1 MLSRL
6 GLIVCAI
13 LACGTAAGQDLLLR
27 HALEGRAQDALATL
41 VVRFNDEQK
50 GKGRVVLQNL
60 STVEDRHQLPH
71 MALLDPDDSIAFF
84 GTRPRFRPLHEVMKE
99 AGEKFDQNRL
109 LPQIADTVD
118 DLAGRVQAVPV
129 GLVLPVLYFNQ
140 DAFRKAGLDPR
151 KPPATWWEVQEAAGK
166 LFDAGF
172 KCPLTSSR
180 FSWIHLENVSTQHG
194 EPLLSGKGKDG
205 RVAMNSLV
213 NVKHIALLA
222 SWQKSFYFHYFG
234 PGREADRKFAA
245 GECAMLT
252 GESVLYSELAR
263 VPGFPLGIA
272 ELPHYDDIRDARP
285 ADLLPDGA
293 SVWVLAGRKKEEYR
307 LAARFATFLLRP
319 EVQKEW
325 VRGTG
330 YLPMTREAIDA
341 LKTDSAAPELLEMA
355 RKRLSASK
363 LGNARTKPGSG
374 RSRVR
379 EILNEEIEFV
389 WGNTKP
395 AKEALDTAMR
405 RATDVLRRDA
415 NQR

>member
-1 MLSRL
+1 MLSRSVL
-6 GLIVCAI
+6 LLSAF
-13 LACGTAAGQDLLLR
+13 LACGTAMAQELLLR
-27 HALEGRAQDALATL
+27 HSLEARALDTLATL
-41 VVRFNDEQK
+41 ALRFNDEQK

-60 STVEDRHQLPH
+60 AGVDDRRQLPE
-71 MALLDPDDSIAFF
+71 MAFLNPDDSVAFF
-84 GTRPRFRPLHEVMKE
+84 ATRPRFRPLHEVMKE

-109 LPQIADTVD
+109 FPQIADAVD
-118 DLAGRVQAVPV
+118 DVTGRVQALPV

-140 DAFRKAGLDPR
+140 DAFRKAGLDPK

-180 FSWIHLENVSTQHG
+180 FSWIHVENVSSQHS
-194 EPLLSGKGKDG
+194 EPLLAGRGKDG

-213 NVKHIALLA
+213 NVKHLALLA

-234 PGREADRKFAA
+234 PGREADRKFAS

-263 VPGFPLGIA
+263 IPGFPLGVA
-272 ELPHYDDIRDARP
+272 ELPHYDDIRDAKP
-285 ADLLPDGA
+285 ADVLPDGA
-293 SVWVLAGRKKEEYR
+293 SLWILAGGKKDEYR

-341 LKTDSAAPELLEMA
+341 LKTDSAAPELLELA
-355 RKRLSASK
+355 RKRLSAPK
-363 LGNARTKPGSG
+363 LGAARTKSGAG
-374 RSRVR
+374 RSRIR
-379 EILNEEIEFV
+379 EILNEEVEFV
-389 WGNTKP
+389 WGNRKP

-405 RATDVLRRDA
+405 RAGDVLRGDGK
-415 NQR
+415 QR